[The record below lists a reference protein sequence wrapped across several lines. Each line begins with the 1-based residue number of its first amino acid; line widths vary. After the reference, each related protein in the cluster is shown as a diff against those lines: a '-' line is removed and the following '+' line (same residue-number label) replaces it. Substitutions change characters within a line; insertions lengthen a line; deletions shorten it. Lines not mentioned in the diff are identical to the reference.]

1 MEDYSS
7 GQNAG
12 IVKQSRKPNEICF
25 LLFMTK
31 IQEIFTFYINLRS
44 LSEYN
49 IDTK

>member
-12 IVKQSRKPNEICF
+12 IVKQSRKQNEICV
-25 LLFMTK
+25 LLYMTK